1 MRANVP
7 IGRISVTVLF
17 IILFS
22 FSCYSQSISFKDG
35 KYEVGLGLG
44 PSFFLGDLGGARGIG
59 KPFVRDLDF
68 PLTKFAKGLYINI
81 YPAEWLGFRLA
92 ANFSHLEGSDDEVD
106 LAGGREFS
114 RWRRNQYFQSKITE
128 VYLGVEIYPTVL
140 MERYDGLKGKF
151 RPYGVAGIGGFHFN
165 PKGYYYPDPN
175 NLNVKQLV
183 ELKPLRLEGQG
194 MSEYPGRNEYKLTQL
209 EIPMGGGF
217 KYFIKEHIY
226 IGLEILHRKTFTD
239 YIDDVSTKY
248 IDPIYFQNYLSA
260 ADVPV
265 ATQLHS
271 REPFRNI
278 TRPYIGRQRGDPKEM
293 DSYFSTIIRF
303 GWRLNGNS
311 SPNARAIR
319 QLRCPVFY

>member
-1 MRANVP
+1 MRAIVP
-7 IGRISVTVLF
+7 MGRFSVTVLF

-22 FSCYSQSISFKDG
+22 FPCLSQSISFKDG
-35 KYEVGLGLG
+35 KIEVGLGLG

-68 PLTKFAKGLYINI
+68 PLTKFAKGLYVNI
-81 YPAEWLGFRLA
+81 YPSEWLGFRVA
-92 ANFSHLEGSDDEVD
+92 ANLSHLEGSDDEVD

-114 RWRRNQYFQSKITE
+114 RWRRNQYFQSDIIE
-128 VYLGVEIYPTVL
+128 AYIGVEIYPTVFF
-140 MERYDGLKGKF
+140 EKYDEMKGKF
-151 RPYGVAGIGGFHFN
+151 RPYGIAGVGAFHFN

-175 NLNVKQLV
+175 NQNVKQLV

-194 MSEYPGRNEYKLTQL
+194 MAEYPTRKEYKLTQL

-217 KYFIKEHIY
+217 KYFFKENAY
-226 IGLEILHRKTFTD
+226 IGIEILHRKTFTD

-248 IDPIYFQNYLSA
+248 IDPINFPKYLKP
-260 ADVPV
+260 ADVPI
-265 ATQLHS
+265 ATQLFN

-278 TRPYIGRQRGDPKEM
+278 SRPYIGKQRGDSKEM
-293 DSYFSTIIRF
+293 DSFFSTIIRF
-303 GWRLNGNS
+303 GWRLNGNN
-311 SPNARAIR
+311 SPNRKALK

>member
-1 MRANVP
+1 MRAIVP
-7 IGRISVTVLF
+7 LSRFSVAVLF
-17 IILFS
+17 FILFS
-22 FSCYSQSISFKDG
+22 VPCFSQSISFKDG
-35 KYEVGLGLG
+35 KIEVGLGLG

-68 PLTKFAKGLYINI
+68 PLTKFAKGIYVNI
-81 YPAEWLGFRLA
+81 YPAEWLGLRVA

-106 LAGGREFS
+106 LVGGREYS
-114 RWRRNQYFQSKITE
+114 RWRRNQYFQSNILE
-128 VYLGVEIYPTVL
+128 AYFGVEIYPTVL
-140 MERYDGLKGKF
+140 LERYDGLKGKF
-151 RPYGVAGIGGFHFN
+151 RPYGITGIGAFHFN

-175 NLNVKQLV
+175 NQKVKQLV

-194 MSEYPGRNEYKLTQL
+194 MAEYPDRKEYKLTQL

-217 KYFIKEHIY
+217 KYFIRENVY
-226 IGLEILHRKTFTD
+226 IGIEILHRKTFTD

-248 IDPIYFQNYLSA
+248 IDPVYFKKYLKPS
-260 ADVPV
+260 DVPI

-278 TRPYIGRQRGDPKEM
+278 TRPYIGRQRGDSKEM
-293 DSYFSTIIRF
+293 DSFFSTIIRF
-303 GWRLNGNS
+303 GWRLNGNN
-311 SPNARAIR
+311 SPNRRALK